1 MLSGWVRILT
11 PSPDRSPPPGEV
23 DSVGANRTVSSMS
36 EAGLD
41 IVREVDEAEARIRP
55 YVRETPLEHSIPLSA
70 MGGGD
75 VWLKMENLQLTG
87 SFKLRGA
94 LNKLLSLADDARSKG
109 VIAASSGNHGLGVA
123 RGCAELGITGVIYVP
138 ADASPSK
145 LELIRGYGAE
155 VRIHGDDCIESEA
168 EARRVSAETGAAYVS
183 PYNDAVVV
191 GGQGTIGV
199 EIARQLDGADAVFVS
214 VGGGGLIAG
223 VASWLKH
230 CWPKIEVVA
239 CSPAASCVM
248 HRSLEAGHMLDL
260 PSDPTLS
267 DGTAGGVE
275 ADTVTFPVCK
285 EVVDRTVLVTED
297 EIADAMRTVI
307 ERHHVLIEGAA
318 GVAVGAWMKDRMSYD
333 GKRVVIVLCGAN
345 IGSKVLA
352 RVLAGESA

>member
-1 MLSGWVRILT
+1 
-11 PSPDRSPPPGEV
+11 
-23 DSVGANRTVSSMS
+23 MS

-41 IVREVDEAEARIRP
+41 VVREVSEAEGRIRP
-55 YVRETPLEHSIPLSA
+55 YVRETPLEHSIPFSA

-94 LNKLLSLADDARSKG
+94 VNKLLSLPPEARAKG

-123 RGCAELGITGVIYVP
+123 RGCKELGITGVIYVP

-145 LELIRGYGAE
+145 LELIRSYGAE
-155 VRIHGDDCIESEA
+155 VRVHGNDCIEAEA
-168 EARRVSAETGAAYVS
+168 EARRAAEETGAAYIS

-199 EIARQLDGADAVFVS
+199 EIARQVDSADAVFVS
-214 VGGGGLIAG
+214 VGGGGLISGIAG
-223 VASWLKH
+223 WLKH

-248 HRSLEAGHMLDL
+248 HQSLDAGRMLDL

-275 ADTVTFPVCK
+275 ADTVTFPVCQ
-285 EVVDRTVLVTED
+285 ELVDRTVLVTED
-297 EIADAMRTVI
+297 EIAAAMRAVI
-307 ERHHVLIEGAA
+307 ENHHVLIEGAA
-318 GVAVGAWMKDRMSYD
+318 GVAVGAWMKERARYD